1 MHKFKICFVVIF
13 AIAFVTLVVSQ
24 LFLKSEVLKSEISV
38 LHKLESQYVFSEQN
52 VEFGYIVIEVSNP
65 SESLFLLQN
74 GEKIRTLNTPKVK
87 IDISDNSVVEI
98 DGRNIRELSDVKIV
112 ELSDNIDGFYEN
124 DVTVNSDIVILGR
137 FFVK

>member
-1 MHKFKICFVVIF
+1 MHKFKIVVIF

-74 GEKIRTLNTPKVK
+74 GEKIRSLNTPKVK

-124 DVTVNSDIVILGR
+124 DVTINSDIVILGR